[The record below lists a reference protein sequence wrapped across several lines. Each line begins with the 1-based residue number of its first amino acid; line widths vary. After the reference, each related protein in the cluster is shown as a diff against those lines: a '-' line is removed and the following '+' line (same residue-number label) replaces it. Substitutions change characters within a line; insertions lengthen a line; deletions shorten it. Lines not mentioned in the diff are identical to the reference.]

1 MNLQVEQRVQSLAL
15 SSWWHGKGTVH
26 AWSPSCWM
34 NKKDKKGLKLNR
46 FKIVQVLFFSLA
58 SGSGASWAKDWRNMS
73 VLQSFGIFNL
83 LATWLPGYLAT
94 WLPGYLPLGSMWKW
108 DRSLSC
114 GRSGSLAWKIAKT
127 ATVTRC
133 NGCQQVVS
141 AKCVKCGSL
150 MMSNVV

>member
-1 MNLQVEQRVQSLAL
+1 
-15 SSWWHGKGTVH
+15 
-26 AWSPSCWM
+26 
-34 NKKDKKGLKLNR
+34 
-46 FKIVQVLFFSLA
+46 
-58 SGSGASWAKDWRNMS
+58 MS

-83 LATWLPGYLAT
+83 LATWLPGYL
-94 WLPGYLPLGSMWKW
+94 PLGSMWNIP

-114 GRSGSLAWKIAKT
+114 GRPGSLAWKIAKT

-150 MMSNVV
+150 M